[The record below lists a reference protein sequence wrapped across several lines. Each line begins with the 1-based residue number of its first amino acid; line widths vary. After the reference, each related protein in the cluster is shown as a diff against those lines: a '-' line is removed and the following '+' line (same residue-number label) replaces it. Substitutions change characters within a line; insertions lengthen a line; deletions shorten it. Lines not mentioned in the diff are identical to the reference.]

1 MPALAA
7 LPEQS
12 QPLPALRRCRR
23 GEPAQA
29 GKTKEAAA
37 GEGEQLSWSDQ
48 KCKVRKAQRK
58 VQRKVDPMPMAAPLE
73 DV

>member
-1 MPALAA
+1 MAALAA
-7 LPEQS
+7 LLEQL

-29 GKTKEAAA
+29 GKMKEAAA

-48 KCKVRKAQRK
+48 KCKVRKHRLYLAFEVWR
-58 VQRKVDPMPMAAPLE
+58 DGSIA
-73 DV
+73 